1 MSTKD
6 TAKDMVTKGKPK
18 DFDEELRKI
27 YYDKKVNTS
36 SAKRLKQ
43 AASDRGVKATMKQ
56 VEAFIIKQGAFQ
68 KTKTFKAPK
77 EFNSIIAPRPGSN
90 LQIDLMELKG
100 KKYKMKDTKYLLNV
114 VDIHSRKA
122 WSIPLPNK
130 KSEIVTKEMSDLID
144 KITNEQKELR
154 GIPITKKIKG
164 KLVSHVK
171 SINSDKGGEF
181 ESAVFKDMLEKK
193 REKYGF
199 PIKMYVSDP
208 KDYAKNAI
216 VERFNRTH
224 RRSMLVYKEQNN
236 NTPLTRVNIAQITEN
251 YNNDVHSTIKAK
263 PNMVYSLKDKNKQKY
278 KFIDFKLSKGD
289 QVRTLDKNALFEKGT
304 YKYSDKVYTIE
315 AKEGKKFRLD
325 GLKKLYMGYELLL
338 VKDVDNSPEY
348 DQIINDANVE
358 DELKE
363 AEQDRVERAITKDLG
378 KERATILD
386 DSRAPDIVGK
396 TIEVKFDDTGLFKTS
411 DLSTERGEKGTF
423 YEGQVKKFDKNSE
436 KHQVYFPYDKKTL
449 WINFTKKDSRDFIA
463 PRFWKRDS

>member
-6 TAKDMVTKGKPK
+6 TSKDLGTKGEPK
-18 DFDEELRKI
+18 NFDSELREI
-27 YYDKKVNTS
+27 YYDKTVNTS

-56 VEAFIIKQGAFQ
+56 VEAFISKQSAFQ

-144 KITNEQKELR
+144 KITEEQKKLR

-199 PIKMYVSDP
+199 PIKM
-208 KDYAKNAI
+208 
-216 VERFNRTH
+216 
-224 RRSMLVYKEQNN
+224 
-236 NTPLTRVNIAQITEN
+236 
-251 YNNDVHSTIKAK
+251 
-263 PNMVYSLKDKNKQKY
+263 
-278 KFIDFKLSKGD
+278 
-289 QVRTLDKNALFEKGT
+289 
-304 YKYSDKVYTIE
+304 
-315 AKEGKKFRLD
+315 
-325 GLKKLYMGYELLL
+325 
-338 VKDVDNSPEY
+338 
-348 DQIINDANVE
+348 
-358 DELKE
+358 
-363 AEQDRVERAITKDLG
+363 
-378 KERATILD
+378 
-386 DSRAPDIVGK
+386 
-396 TIEVKFDDTGLFKTS
+396 
-411 DLSTERGEKGTF
+411 
-423 YEGQVKKFDKNSE
+423 
-436 KHQVYFPYDKKTL
+436 
-449 WINFTKKDSRDFIA
+449 
-463 PRFWKRDS
+463 

>member
-6 TAKDMVTKGKPK
+6 TSKDLGTKGAPK

-27 YYDKKVNTS
+27 YYDKTVNTS

-56 VEAFIIKQGAFQ
+56 VEAFILKQSAFQ

-130 KSEIVTKEMSDLID
+130 KSEGVAKEMSDLID
-144 KITNEQKELR
+144 KITEEQKKLR
-154 GIPITKKIKG
+154 GIPLNKKIKG

-171 SINSDKGGEF
+171 SINSDKGTEF
-181 ESAVFKDMLEKK
+181 ESADFKEMLEKK
-193 REKYGF
+193 HDKYGF
-199 PIKMYVSDP
+199 KIRMFVSDP
-208 KDYAKNAI
+208 KDYAKNVI

-224 RRSMLVYKEQNN
+224 RRSMVVYKEQNN
-236 NTPLTRVNIAQITEN
+236 NTPLTRANIAQITDN
-251 YNNDVHSTIKAK
+251 YNNDLHSTIKAK
-263 PNMVYSLKDKNKQKY
+263 PNMVYDLKDKNKQKY

-289 QVRTLDKNALFEKGT
+289 QVRTLDKLALFEKGT

-315 AKEGKKFRLD
+315 AKEGKKFRLE

-338 VKDVDNSPEY
+338 VKDVDNSPGY
-348 DQIINDANVE
+348 DQILNDANVE

-363 AEQDRVERAITKDLG
+363 AEQDRVERAITKDTL
-378 KERATILD
+378 
-386 DSRAPDIVGK
+386 
-396 TIEVKFDDTGLFKTS
+396 
-411 DLSTERGEKGTF
+411 
-423 YEGQVKKFDKNSE
+423 EGNIRC
-436 KHQVYFPYDKKTL
+436 T
-449 WINFTKKDSRDFIA
+449 
-463 PRFWKRDS
+463 

>member
-1 MSTKD
+1 M
-6 TAKDMVTKGKPK
+6 
-18 DFDEELRKI
+18 
-27 YYDKKVNTS
+27 
-36 SAKRLKQ
+36 KQ

-68 KTKTFKAPK
+68 KTTTFKAPK

-100 KKYKMKDTKYLLNV
+100 KKYKMKGAKYLLNV

-130 KSEIVTKEMSDLID
+130 KSEVVTKEMGDLID
-144 KITNEQKELR
+144 KITKEQKELR
-154 GIPITKKIKG
+154 GIPITKKING

-193 REKYGF
+193 RDKYGF

-224 RRSMLVYKEQNN
+224 RRSMVVYKEQNN
-236 NTPLTRVNIAQITEN
+236 NTPLTRANIAQITEN
-251 YNNDVHSTIKAK
+251 YNNDIHSTIKAK
-263 PNMVYSLKDKNKQKY
+263 PNMVYDLKDKNKQKY

-289 QVRTLDKNALFEKGT
+289 QVRTLDKLALFEKGT
-304 YKYSDKVYTIE
+304 YKYSDKLYTIE
-315 AKEGKKFRLD
+315 AREGKKFRLD

-338 VKDVDNSPEY
+338 VKDVDHSPEY

-358 DELKE
+358 DELQE
-363 AEQDRVERAITKDLG
+363 AEQDRVERAITRDLG
-378 KERATILD
+378 KERATIVK

-396 TIEVKFDDTGLFKTS
+396 TIKVKFDDEGLFKTS
-411 DLSTERGEKGTF
+411 NLSTDRGEKGTF
-423 YEGQVKKFDKNSE
+423 YDGQVKKFDKKSE
-436 KHQVYFPYDKKTL
+436 KHQVYFP
-449 WINFTKKDSRDFIA
+449 INYYLAKVM
-463 PRFWKRDS
+463 P